1 MKAILLIGIGG
12 GIGSILRYL
21 TSVLVSKQT
30 FSSIFPWGTFAV
42 NIIGCLIAGI
52 ILGILERQQV
62 LNSDLKLLLITGF
75 CGGYTTFSAFS
86 IENVYLLQNGQL
98 LTALFYISISVLL
111 GIIAVWTGITV
122 VKTI

>member
-1 MKAILLIGIGG
+1 MKAILLVGLGG

-30 FSSIFPWGTFAV
+30 SSIFPWGTFSV
-42 NIIGCLIAGI
+42 NIIGCLLAGI
-52 ILGILERQQV
+52 IIGILERQQI

-86 IENVYLLQNGQL
+86 IENMYLLQNGQPLTVL
-98 LTALFYISISVLL
+98 LYISISVVL
-111 GIIAVWTGITV
+111 GVIAVWGGMAV
-122 VKTI
+122 VKTV